1 MTRMTYGKKP
11 DGSSVFVQDRP
22 LRGNSVESVGGRRM
36 GDWPMESSR
45 AGSTDVGP
53 RRSVLIVDDERTFA
67 DLLQLALS
75 VSADLDCLGVASSPE
90 QALTL
95 VRRRPP
101 DLVIMDLHIATSAV
115 DGIDAAAQIRQ
126 TSPSTQVVVLTG
138 HADRTVLCRAA
149 EAGACS
155 LVPKDGSLP
164 ELMGAIRAAGPGA
177 MVVHP
182 RLLRSL
188 MTEPAETPDPPRLSR
203 REIDVLGML
212 SLGMGTRSISDHLGI
227 SLHTCRGYVKSLLV
241 KLDAHSQ
248 LEAVANGRRH
258 GLLDAQA
265 ASRV

>member
-1 MTRMTYGKKP
+1 
-11 DGSSVFVQDRP
+11 
-22 LRGNSVESVGGRRM
+22 
-36 GDWPMESSR
+36 
-45 AGSTDVGP
+45 
-53 RRSVLIVDDERTFA
+53 
-67 DLLQLALS
+67 
-75 VSADLDCLGVASSPE
+75 
-90 QALTL
+90 
-95 VRRRPP
+95 
-101 DLVIMDLHIATSAV
+101 MDLHFATSAV

-248 LEAVANGRRH
+248 LEAVAERQETRAPRCAGRVA
-258 GLLDAQA
+258 GLRRAPATDSGGPSCGGPFSDSGSPASSRCWSSPSA
-265 ASRV
+265 AC